1 MLTRILAKLC
11 CEFEQVPLSERIE
24 GRFDAYRFAKI
35 EPDLVI
41 INVGRGLVI
50 DEVALYAA
58 LV

>member
-1 MLTRILAKLC
+1 LC